1 MIIILVGPSGAGK
14 TTLCRMMEEDS
25 ENLVYSISATTRTR
39 RKEEI
44 EGKDYFFLTE
54 EEFINW
60 EREGKFLEA
69 AKVHDYY
76 YGTPED
82 MILKFISKNKDI
94 IMDIDVQGAKIVR
107 EKMDDVVSIFILPP
121 DMEEATRRMK
131 KRGMDDS
138 NEVGSRLKA
147 AQKEIKEI
155 KNFDYVVVNSNL
167 KESTMVVKSIIIAE
181 KHSID
186 RWRYNAFNR

>member
-1 MIIILVGPSGAGK
+1 
-14 TTLCRMMEEDS
+14 
-25 ENLVYSISATTRTR
+25 
-39 RKEEI
+39 
-44 EGKDYFFLTE
+44 
-54 EEFINW
+54 
-60 EREGKFLEA
+60 
-69 AKVHDYY
+69 
-76 YGTPED
+76 
-82 MILKFISKNKDI
+82 
-94 IMDIDVQGAKIVR
+94 MDIDVRGAKIVR

-147 AQKEIKEI
+147 AQREIKEI

-167 KESTMVVKSIIIAE
+167 KESTMIVKSVIIAE